1 MNNRYS
7 TVYVNNVY
15 TIGSLSEKISDTIN
29 SYAECGAD
37 VICMFAEPLTRHIA
51 PGGRFVCSG
60 ILKEK
65 EQMVTDALLANGY
78 ELLKVLRKGSWV
90 AMLSRRPLS

>member
-29 SYAECGAD
+29 SYAECG
-37 VICMFAEPLTRHIA
+37 
-51 PGGRFVCSG
+51 
-60 ILKEK
+60 
-65 EQMVTDALLANGY
+65 Y
-78 ELLKVLRKGSWV
+78 ELVSCNISFEDVCAILIFKNNVKTKVATNIV
-90 AMLSRRPLS
+90 E